1 MELLKKVTLE
11 INKEINRK
19 IKAKQNDTARY
30 LLFTIVDNGVPF
42 SLQGKEVKVFAVKP
56 DGKLV
61 YNTCQITN
69 STNGETK
76 LNLTSQMLAV
86 PGTLKAE
93 LVISERNEIISTI
106 PFEIEVIKS
115 LRDDRAIESTNEFT
129 ILFSKIEEGK
139 SLEVS
144 LSELIEEGLPLYN
157 KLNPVVEVGK
167 ELNTSLPP
175 KTSEADR
182 ILKQLLQAIQN
193 GNLDNFMSKT
203 PTRYDRK
210 DLNTIT
216 DPGRCVCANC
226 TNAPAIYG
234 RMDVLVW
241 NEHKT
246 AKWVTQIFYVDTRN
260 EVFTRCST
268 NADATAWTSWA
279 MMYST
284 VNKPTPAD
292 IGAVNI
298 NTGIGEN
305 LSTRSYTDLDKLN
318 KTCFGYIASSAVGK
332 PTGQDHA
339 ILQMT
344 YDNELWKTQ
353 LAHDWRTNILY
364 TRAKKNGSWLD
375 WAELYSTV
383 NKPSPLD
390 IGAFSTTGGTITGY
404 TKFETEYIDIGIG
417 EEKLIRIGVGPT
429 DMYICNL
436 KTNKYLQLKDTGI
449 LSYSN
454 KEICDKGHFLAN
466 IGVTGY
472 QMLPSGLC
480 LQWGY
485 VDMGSSSTKV
495 VNFPKAFVDNNY
507 NFHVSPYGGPGRV
520 PNAKGYYANNSNISI
535 QCEAGFGV
543 YWEAKGRV

>member
-11 INKEINRK
+11 INKEFNGK

-61 YNTCQITN
+61 YNACQITN
-69 STNGETK
+69 PTNGEVK

-93 LVISERNEIISTI
+93 LVINEGNEILSTI

-115 LRDDRAIESTNEFT
+115 LRDDRALESTNEFSV
-129 ILFSKIEEGK
+129 LLSKINEGQTLEE
-139 SLEVS
+139 SI
-144 LSELIEEGLPLYN
+144 SELITEGKPLYN

-193 GNLDNFMSKT
+193 G
-203 PTRYDRK
+203 
-210 DLNTIT
+210 DLNGYQPKEATMFINNGDYIGVRT
-216 DPGRCVCANC
+216 EGRTENQYYEFWDSIAGW
-226 TNAPAIYG
+226 A
-234 RMDVLVW
+234 
-241 NEHKT
+241 T
-246 AKWVTQIFYVDTRN
+246 AKFK
-260 EVFTRCST
+260 EVYAG
-268 NADATAWTSWA
+268 NGQ
-279 MMYST
+279 YK
-284 VNKPTPAD
+284 VYHPGNKPTP
-292 IGAVNI
+292 
-298 NTGIGEN
+298 
-305 LSTRSYTDLDKLN
+305 S
-318 KTCFGYIASSAVGK
+318 
-332 PTGQDHA
+332 
-339 ILQMT
+339 
-344 YDNELWKTQ
+344 
-353 LAHDWRTNILY
+353 
-364 TRAKKNGSWLD
+364 
-375 WAELYSTV
+375 
-383 NKPSPLD
+383 D

-404 TKFETEYIDIGIG
+404 TKFETDYIDIGIG
-417 EEKLIRIGVGPT
+417 EERLIRIGVGPT

-454 KEICDKGHFLAN
+454 KEICDKGHFVAN
-466 IGVTGY
+466 TGLNGY

-485 VDMGSSSTKV
+485 VEMGSASTKV
-495 VNFPKAFVDNNY
+495 INFPKAFADNNY
-507 NFHVSPYGGPGRV
+507 NPQLSLYGGPGKVV
-520 PNAKGYYANNSNISI
+520 PLKIYNAKNGSMSI
-535 QCEAGFGV
+535 QCEAGFNV
-543 YWEAKGRV
+543 YWEAKGKV

>member
-42 SLQGKEVKVFAVKP
+42 SLQGKEVKIFVVKP

-61 YNTCQITN
+61 YNACQITN

-86 PGTLKAE
+86 PGTLKSE
-93 LVISERNEIISTI
+93 LVISERNEILSTI

-115 LRDDRAIESTNEFT
+115 LRDDSAIESTNEFT

-157 KLNPVVEVGK
+157 KLNPVVEAGK

-193 GNLDNFMSKT
+193 GNLDNFMNKT
-203 PTRYDRK
+203 PTRHDRK

-216 DPGRCVCANC
+216 DPGRYVCADC
-226 TNAPAIYG
+226 TNAPARYG

-260 EVFTRCST
+260 EVLTRCST
-268 NADATAWTSWA
+268 NAEATAWTSWA
-279 MMYST
+279 EMYST
-284 VNKPTPAD
+284 ANKPTPAD
-292 IGAVNI
+292 IGAQPKEATMFI
-298 NTGIGEN
+298 NNGDYIGVRTEARKAN
-305 LSTRSYTDLDKLN
+305 QYYEFWDSVAGWAAAKFKEVYAGN
-318 KTCFGYIASSAVGK
+318 
-332 PTGQDHA
+332 GQYKVYHP
-339 ILQMT
+339 
-344 YDNELWKTQ
+344 
-353 LAHDWRTNILY
+353 
-364 TRAKKNGSWLD
+364 G
-375 WAELYSTV
+375 
-383 NKPSPLD
+383 NKPIPAD
-390 IGAFSTTGGTITGY
+390 IGALATTGGTITGY
-404 TKFETEYIDIGIG
+404 TKFETDYIDIGIG
-417 EEKLIRIGVGPT
+417 EERLIRIGVGPT

-454 KEICDKGHFLAN
+454 KEICDKGHFVAN
-466 IGVTGY
+466 TGLNGY

-485 VDMGSSSTKV
+485 VEMGSASTKV
-495 VNFPKAFVDNNY
+495 INFPKAFADNNY
-507 NFHVSPYGGPGRV
+507 AFVPGVYGGPGRV
-520 PNAKGYYANNSNISI
+520 PSIKGYYAKSSNISI
-535 QCEAGFGV
+535 QCESGFNA
-543 YWEAKGRV
+543 YWFALGKV